1 MKIEIAKAI
10 ALLTTEYDLKEFT
23 DERIDAWM
31 RALSQFP
38 AGTVTRSVEN
48 FMRTS
53 KFKPQLA
60 DIVQGCEAQCTGGWL
75 TADEAWA
82 RMPKS
87 EADSAMMT
95 NEISEA
101 MAAASPLLEQGD
113 RNAARMAFR
122 AAYERLVEL
131 AKVEAR
137 RPVYFASFGTEKS
150 QQGAMLASAVQ
161 AGQISIDR
169 AIELKPEFG
178 HDIVS
183 MVGVKSHPLLAAPSD
198 KGRAAVKALL
208 SNLKVE
214 S

>member
-23 DERIDAWM
+23 KERIDAWM

-38 AGTVTRSVEN
+38 AGSVTRSVEN

-53 KFKPQLA
+53 QFKPQLA
-60 DIVQGCEAQCTGGWL
+60 DIVKGCEAQVTGGWL
-75 TADEAWA
+75 SADEAWA

-113 RNAARMAFR
+113 RVAARMAFK

-131 AKVEAR
+131 AKVECR
-137 RPVYFASFGTEKS
+137 QPLYFASFGTEKS
-150 QQGAMLASAVQ
+150 QHGAMLANAVQ
-161 AGQISIDR
+161 AGQLSLDR
-169 AIELKPEFG
+169 AVELRPEFG
-178 HDIVS
+178 ADIVA
-183 MVGVKSHPLLAAPSD
+183 MVGVKNHPLLAVPSE

-208 SNLKVE
+208 LTLKVE
-214 S
+214 P